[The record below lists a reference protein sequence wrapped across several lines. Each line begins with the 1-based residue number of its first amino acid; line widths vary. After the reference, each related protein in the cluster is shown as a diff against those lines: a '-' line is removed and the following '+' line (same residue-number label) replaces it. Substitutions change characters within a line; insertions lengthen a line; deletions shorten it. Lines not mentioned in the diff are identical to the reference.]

1 MLWASQHS
9 KCGCCCAAS
18 EITELLHRS
27 KFNVQKKKKKI
38 TKKIHNT
45 YATHKKQQASYRATE
60 RERANNQNKERWSL
74 EVVTTTTKTTEHW
87 KWEKQDM
94 LHGFFFVFCRCHCYC
109 FCRIHCFVLCLCAFF
124 RCSSFLSSFQFHLF
138 TLYSV
143 LSLHLS
149 LSLYLATHTWFLRFV
164 FSLKCFWTFYVSG
177 CFVCARTMHI
187 HIFHNAET
195 NRRNILYEAE
205 KRLNSCNTEQ
215 YMEYRDSPLKNN
227 TT

>member
-1 MLWASQHS
+1 
-9 KCGCCCAAS
+9 
-18 EITELLHRS
+18 
-27 KFNVQKKKKKI
+27 
-38 TKKIHNT
+38 
-45 YATHKKQQASYRATE
+45 
-60 RERANNQNKERWSL
+60 
-74 EVVTTTTKTTEHW
+74 
-87 KWEKQDM
+87 M

-149 LSLYLATHTWFLRFV
+149 LSLYLATNTWFLRFV

-177 CFVCARTMHI
+177 CFVYARTMHI

-227 TT
+227 TTWVDFPASPATLISIPLTWSLDVWFLKNWNESTPIDLPRNRKAAHSFFNINILGIFICRSIFAALAPCFSWHIS